1 MVIKVRQMPL
11 SSSKYSLKS
20 PRTMV
25 AETITVHNT
34 WNDASANNE
43 VSYMINNSNATSFH
57 TAIDDKEV
65 VQAIPY
71 NRNAH
76 HAGDGSGD
84 GNRKSISIEICYSKS
99 GGERY
104 KKAEALATKYIA
116 QLLHERKWGIDRVRT
131 HKSWSGKNCP
141 HRILDEGRWN
151 SFLKRVE
158 DQLKILNGVTT
169 VDKASTTPKPTSP
182 NNTNNG
188 GGKILKY
195 SIGQF
200 RVEWKELLKK
210 AQDAEAVSS
219 DSWYKKADNGTMTE
233 DEAINLLATIF
244 NRMLDDTI
252 KK

>member
-1 MVIKVRQMPL
+1 MTIKVRQMPL
-11 SSSKYSLKS
+11 PSSKYNLKS

-25 AETITVHNT
+25 AESITVHNT

-43 VSYMINNSNATSFH
+43 VSYMIGNDNATSFH

-84 GNRKSISIEICYSKS
+84 GNRKSISIEICYSRN

-104 KKAEALATKYIA
+104 VKAEQLAVKYIA
-116 QLLHERKWGIDRVRT
+116 QLLHERKWGINRVRT

-151 SFLKRVE
+151 SFLKRIE
-158 DQLKILNGVTT
+158 DELKKLNGV
-169 VDKASTTPKPTSP
+169 VVEKPIADKAEVKPSQPTV
-182 NNTNNG
+182 NE
-188 GGKILKY
+188 GGKVLKY

-200 RVEWKELLKK
+200 RVEWKELLQK
-210 AQDAEAVSS
+210 AQEAGVVSS
-219 DSWYKKADNGTMTE
+219 DSWYKKADAGTMTE

-244 NRMLDDTI
+244 NRMLDDAT